1 MTQKTVITKLL
12 QSVTEVYYKVRQV
25 LQSAFGITKCDKL
38 LLQSASVITK
48 CDRLLLQS
56 ASAITKY
63 DSYYKVRHNT
73 AASKTTIILKLMKR
87 KIVRYHLLLH

>member
-1 MTQKTVITKLL
+1 MQSQAVIKNDTENSYYKVITKCDRSL
-12 QSVTEVYYKVRQV
+12 

-56 ASAITKY
+56 AT
-63 DSYYKVRHNT
+63 DCYYKVRQ
-73 AASKTTIILKLMKR
+73 SLQSER
-87 KIVRYHLLLH
+87 